1 MGRIDQAAWSEPLN
15 RRETEI
21 LRLISSGL
29 SNREIAQKL
38 HLSPET
44 IKWYNKQIFGK
55 LGANS
60 RTEAVAIA
68 GENHL
73 LTQESSNPDLSV
85 ATAEHNLPAQWTSFV
100 GRKAEIFEIKALL
113 RVARLVTLSGPGGTG
128 KTRLALQVGHALVS
142 AYQHGVWFV
151 ELASLSEPALVANA
165 IAQTLRIAT
174 MGEEPLAEVLKR
186 SLARKNLLLILDNF
200 EHLLPAAPLVTELLS
215 AAPQL
220 NILVTSRERLHV
232 YGEQEYAVNPLS
244 VPDPHLTGTTTSQ
257 WLDYDA
263 VNLFVQRARAARSGF
278 SPDESQSSDIVHVC
292 QRLDGLPLALE
303 LAASQI
309 KYSDLA
315 TLTQRLQDSLG
326 TLTSG
331 PRDLPA
337 RQRTLRNTIEWS
349 YNLLDEDEKRLF
361 ARLSIFSGGA
371 KLEMIE
377 RVCRDNLEDKTSE
390 RLESL
395 VDKNLVFHRDNPPGE
410 IRFLMLETIRE
421 YALECL
427 ISKGEFELIHQ
438 RHAAEYVG
446 LAENAE
452 VELSGP
458 RQGYWYMR
466 LRAEQDNLRAV
477 LAWSLEG
484 KSVEAGM
491 RIISALQ
498 PYWYYT
504 GAAQEGLRWCNQ
516 AIESSE
522 TAALHRVAGVYRC
535 AGEMCYSLGDVK
547 RGAGY
552 HRQALEL
559 YRKLGDRRF
568 TAYALIYLGCFAY
581 AQVEP
586 DVIAACISQCLEGI
600 SILGDLIDPAG
611 QARGWNILG
620 EIYRFAGDY
629 EAANHAYEEALSLA
643 LACGD
648 RLREAIQYENLG
660 YIAYHN
666 QDYQEALGLGLKAI
680 QTLPEPNNDYG
691 LAAMI
696 AVLAGPLQALGAAHL
711 AAIVLGAALTSLGNL
726 GMTHQ
731 VGDQPEVD
739 HFLLV
744 TRQDL
749 GEEAFQR
756 AWEEGQGLLLQQVV
770 ELVLAYHEQGEEPA
784 L

>member
-1 MGRIDQAAWSEPLN
+1 MSGIDQVAWSEPLN

-29 SNREIAQKL
+29 SNREIAQQL

-55 LGANS
+55 LGVDS
-60 RTEAVAIA
+60 RTEAMAKA
-68 GENHL
+68 GEQHL
-73 LTQESSNPDLSV
+73 LREESPIPELLAANARD
-85 ATAEHNLPAQWTSFV
+85 NLPAQWTSFV

-128 KTRLALQVGHALVS
+128 KTRLALQVAHGLVS
-142 AYQHGVWFV
+142 AYQHGVWLV
-151 ELASLSEPALVANA
+151 ELAALSEPGLVANA
-165 IAQTLRIAT
+165 IAQTLGIIT
-174 MGEEPLAEVLKR
+174 MSDEPLVEVLKR
-186 SLARKNLLLILDNF
+186 SLARKDLLLILDNF
-200 EHLLPAAPLVTELLS
+200 EHLLQAAPLVTGLLS

-244 VPDPHLTGTTTSQ
+244 IPDVHITGTSSQ
-257 WLDYDA
+257 WLEYDA
-263 VNLFVQRARAARSGF
+263 VNLFVQRARAARSNF
-278 SPDESQSSDIVHVC
+278 STDESQTSDIVHIC

-303 LAASQI
+303 LAASQV
-309 KYSDLA
+309 KYADLA
-315 TLTQRLQDSLG
+315 TLTKRLQDSLA

-349 YNLLDEDEKRLF
+349 YNLLEEDEKRLF

-371 KLEMIE
+371 TAEMIE
-377 RVCRDNLEDKTSE
+377 RICTDRLEDKASD
-390 RLESL
+390 RLASL
-395 VDKNLVFHRDNPPGE
+395 VDKNLVFHRENPPGE
-410 IRFLMLETIRE
+410 LRFLMLETIRE
-421 YALECL
+421 FAQERLV
-427 ISKGEFELIHQ
+427 SSGEAEQLRL
-438 RHAAEYVG
+438 RHVANYVD
-446 LAENAE
+446 LAEKAE
-452 VELSGP
+452 AELNGQH
-458 RQGYWYMR
+458 QGYWYMR

-484 KSVEAGM
+484 NSIEKGM

-498 PYWYYT
+498 LYWYYT
-504 GAAQEGLRWCNQ
+504 GAAQEGLRWCSQ

-522 TAALHRVAGVYRC
+522 TAPPHWVAGVYRC
-535 AGEMCYSLGDVK
+535 AGEMCYSLGDVQ
-547 RGAGY
+547 RGVGY
-552 HRQALEL
+552 HRQALDL
-559 YRKLGDRRF
+559 YRQLGDRRY
-568 TAYALIYLGCFAY
+568 TAHGLIYLGCYAY
-581 AQVEP
+581 TQVEP
-586 DVIAACISQCLEGI
+586 DVIAVCISQCLEGI
-600 SILGDLIDPAG
+600 SILSDLIDPAG

-620 EIYRFAGDY
+620 EIYRFASDY
-629 EAANHAYEEALSLA
+629 EAAKHAYEEALSLA
-643 LACGD
+643 LECGD
-648 RLREAIQYENLG
+648 RLREALQYENLG

-666 QDYQEALGLGLKAI
+666 QDYQDALELGLKAV

-696 AVLAGPLQALGAAHL
+696 AVLAGPLQALGASRL

-749 GEEAFQR
+749 GKQAFQR
-756 AWEEGQGLLLQQVV
+756 AWEEGQGMMLQRVV
-770 ELVLAYHEQGEEPA
+770 ELVLAYREQGEDPA